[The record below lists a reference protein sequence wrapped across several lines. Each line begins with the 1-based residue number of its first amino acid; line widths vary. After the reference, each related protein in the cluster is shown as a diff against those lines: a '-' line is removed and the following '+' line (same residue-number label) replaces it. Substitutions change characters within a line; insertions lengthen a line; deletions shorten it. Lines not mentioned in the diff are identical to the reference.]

1 MKKLIIII
9 CLLIGTITCYSQN
22 TSQNYSNDPEVQE
35 LCQGVVKVVD
45 KVITNG
51 KNVVKEVV
59 SEAKEY
65 KKDIDEC
72 MPQETKD
79 WYKNNYN
86 SIVKANK
93 EGYKHFKKSC
103 HDAFR
108 AGLRG
113 EKYKINK

>member
-1 MKKLIIII
+1 
-9 CLLIGTITCYSQN
+9 
-22 TSQNYSNDPEVQE
+22 
-35 LCQGVVKVVD
+35 
-45 KVITNG
+45 
-51 KNVVKEVV
+51 
-59 SEAKEY
+59 
-65 KKDIDEC
+65 